1 MTEPSEP
8 PSGSASP
15 PARRPGGRGARI
27 RERVLDAVRAHLL
40 AYGYDGLTVDAVAAR
55 AGVHRTTVYRRWR
68 DVGGLLADVFDAAGG
83 DGWAP
88 ADTGSL
94 EGDLTALN
102 REIHEALTVDPS
114 ITRALITASF
124 RSEEAALALVRFWE
138 GRYERCGPVVTRAVR
153 REEIPAA
160 TDGRR
165 LLIAATAPVYHQLVL
180 LRGPADERLI
190 VQAARSAALAASAG
204 AFVSAGYTG
213 DETDRSQQSVDS
225 DVYGGHPGRM
235 SSSAEQT
242 TGPDQPRA
250 AEQSADPFTPP
261 PADEARARRASAS
274 LFRIAERHAATAE
287 QRDRQSNPML
297 LGPHEAIRLVSF
309 LLSGAAL
316 PDDGEPDVD
325 HADIT
330 AALTLIPLARGEM
343 DALETGLL
351 QMSRGRGMTW
361 QEIAFGLGLGTPQAA
376 RQRYERLVGRTETAN
391 TTATTDTEAVTDTP
405 T

>member
-1 MTEPSEP
+1 VTEPS
-8 PSGSASP
+8 ASVPVPTPAPP

-27 RERVLDAVRAHLL
+27 RTRVLDAVRAHLL

-55 AGVHRTTVYRRWR
+55 AGVHRTTVYRRWH
-68 DVGGLLADVFDAAGG
+68 DVGGLLADVFDAASG
-83 DGWAP
+83 DDWAP

-94 EGDLTALN
+94 EGDLTAMN
-102 REIHEALTVDPS
+102 REVHAALTADPS

-138 GRYERCGPVVTRAVR
+138 ERYERCGAVVARAVR
-153 REEIPAA
+153 RQEIPAA

-165 LLIAATAPVYHQLVL
+165 LLIAATAPIYHQLVL
-180 LRGPADERLI
+180 LRAPADDRLI
-190 VQAARSAALAASAG
+190 VSAARAAALAASAG
-204 AFVSAGYTG
+204 VFALAEGGPPASSE
-213 DETDRSQQSVDS
+213 ETLRSQRTVDIEVR
-225 DVYGGHPGRM
+225 DDHRGGM
-235 SSSAEQT
+235 SSSA
-242 TGPDQPRA
+242 DQPTA
-250 AEQSADPFTPP
+250 ADQSTEPFTQPP
-261 PADEARARRASAS
+261 PDEARARRASAS
-274 LFRIAERHAATAE
+274 LFRIAERHAATAG
-287 QRDRQSNPML
+287 QRARQSNPVL

-316 PDDGEPDVD
+316 PDDGEPEVD

-376 RQRYERLVGRTETAN
+376 RQRYERLVGRTET
-391 TTATTDTEAVTDTP
+391 TEANGP
-405 T
+405 A